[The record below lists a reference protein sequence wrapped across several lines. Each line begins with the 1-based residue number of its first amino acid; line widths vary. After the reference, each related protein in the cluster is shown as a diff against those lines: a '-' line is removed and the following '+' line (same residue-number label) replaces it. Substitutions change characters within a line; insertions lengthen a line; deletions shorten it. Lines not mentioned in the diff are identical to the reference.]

1 MENQQSRDP
10 RRTDPEKSDGDGGAA
25 SGTTVSVTVVRTGG
39 FAGIRREWRA
49 QPPADEAPRWI
60 ALIRECPWDA
70 EDAQCPPAQPDRF
83 VWRIDARLAQAEKH
97 GRTVILRHHRIAG
110 DIASEPQIFQ
120 KCGAHQRFDDKR
132 RQARQVHHAVL
143 VTG

>member
-1 MENQQSRDP
+1 MENQQSKDP
-10 RRTDPEKSDGDGGAA
+10 RRTDPEKSDGGGGAA

-83 VWRIDARLAQAEKH
+83 VWRIDARLGETAHRTELPESHLHGPWRTLVAEVQSYH
-97 GRTVILRHHRIAG
+97 
-110 DIASEPQIFQ
+110 D
-120 KCGAHQRFDDKR
+120 
-132 RQARQVHHAVL
+132 
-143 VTG
+143 